1 MMRILAIAACVFLTG
16 CATQPVGGRLDA
28 YDVVDCELPGA
39 VIRIGREYATTGR
52 ARAVR
57 TSGHDCGLRGGYY
70 EEASRANYETALRVW
85 LPPAEDGDAQAQFF
99 VGQIYEKGL
108 GRPADGTRAAGWY
121 ERAAAQDY
129 KPAQTALA
137 MLTERGYG
145 AAQPDPQAALALYRK
160 AGGLDQPL
168 VYASEVERREREIA
182 TLRAELE
189 QARDQL
195 RRERERLQQQHRS
208 LDRKIETL
216 QGELD
221 AARSRS
227 DATAVAVAQQALTTN
242 AAERDASAQ
251 ELAAT
256 QAQLDRYAAGID
268 NLAATAPVVAAPA
281 VAADAQPSI
290 ERIEPAPVAVRGL
303 LTIRVRGNDA
313 RQHVVA
319 RIRASAPIASAT
331 INAKPVAA
339 DADGYVRLDLALN
352 APTTPV
358 EIVVVDKNGRRGTM
372 PFLVLRED
380 ALPQA
385 TQAAEPVRKPGRYF
399 ALVIGN
405 ATYRHWDA
413 LATPHEDATRVAT
426 VLRERYAFDV
436 TLLTDATRADI
447 LRALSTLREKLGD
460 NDNLLVYYSGHGTWD
475 KANLQAYWVPVDG
488 EKDSIANHISSSDI
502 TDQIGVMRATQV
514 LVVADACYAGVMV
527 RSVADSL
534 TGPPANA
541 RTQWLR
547 QRAVVTSR
555 KVMSSGNI
563 REVLDGGAGRHSIF
577 AAAFIAALEKRG
589 EPFEAQEIYREI
601 APRVED
607 AARGFGEQQEPQYG
621 QLRHAGHVGGDFLFV
636 PKGSRG
642 P

>member
-1 MMRILAIAACVFLTG
+1 MMRTIVIALAVFLAG
-16 CATQPVGGRLDA
+16 CATTQPAKGRLDA

-57 TSGHDCGLRGGYY
+57 TAAHDCAIRGGYY

-85 LPPAEDGDAQAQFF
+85 LPPADDGDAQAQFF

-108 GRPADGTRAAGWY
+108 GRQPDGAKAASWY

-129 KPAQTALA
+129 RPAQAALA

-145 AAQPDPQAALALYRK
+145 ATPANPEAALALYRK

-189 QARDQL
+189 QARDDL
-195 RRERERLQQQHRS
+195 RRERERLQRHRRTLEGRIES
-208 LDRKIETL
+208 LE
-216 QGELD
+216 GELD
-221 AARSRS
+221 AARARS
-227 DATAVAVAQQALTTN
+227 DAAAIAAAQNALDANTAQ
-242 AAERDASAQ
+242 RDASTR
-251 ELAAT
+251 ELAANQT
-256 QAQLDRYAAGID
+256 QLERYAAGID
-268 NLAATAPVVAAPA
+268 GLAAAQPPLAG
-281 VAADAQPSI
+281 DAQPVI
-290 ERIEPAPVAVRGL
+290 ELVEPMPIAVRGL
-303 LTIRVRGNDA
+303 MTIRVRGNEA
-313 RQHVVA
+313 TQTIVA
-319 RIRASAPIASAT
+319 RIRASSPIAQAT
-331 INAKPVAA
+331 INATPVAA
-339 DADGYVRLDLALN
+339 DADGLVRLDVALAG
-352 APTTPV
+352 PTTPV
-358 EIVVVDKNGRRGTM
+358 EIAVVDRNGHSGKM
-372 PFLVLRED
+372 PFLVLREN

-385 TQAAEPVRKPGRYF
+385 AQAATTKKPGRYY

-405 ATYRHWDA
+405 AAYRHWDA
-413 LATPHEDATRVAT
+413 LSTPHEDAARVAA
-426 VLRERYAFDV
+426 VLSERYGFEV
-436 TLLTDATRADI
+436 TKLVDATRADV
-447 LRALSTLREKLGD
+447 LRALASLREKLGD

-502 TDQIGVMRATQV
+502 TDQLGVMRATQI

-534 TGPPANA
+534 TGAPSSA
-541 RTQWLR
+541 RADWLR
-547 QRAVVTSR
+547 QRAQVTSR

-577 AAAFIAALEKRG
+577 AAAFISALEKRG

-636 PKGSRG
+636 PKGARG
-642 P
+642 T

>member
-1 MMRILAIAACVFLTG
+1 MMRILAIAALVLLAG
-16 CATQPVGGRLDA
+16 CATQPAGGGRLDA
-28 YDVVDCELPGA
+28 YDVVDCELAGA

-52 ARAVR
+52 ARALR
-57 TSGHDCGLRGGYY
+57 TSAHDCALRGGYY
-70 EEASRANYETALRVW
+70 EEANRANYETALRVW

-108 GRPADGTRAAGWY
+108 GRQPDGTKAASWY
-121 ERAAAQDY
+121 ERAAVQEY

-145 AAQPDPQAALALYRK
+145 ATPADPAAALALYRK

-168 VYASEVERREREIA
+168 VYASEVEQREREIA
-182 TLRAELE
+182 RLRAELE
-189 QARDQL
+189 QARDEL
-195 RRERERLQQQHRS
+195 RRERERLQRQNRS
-208 LDRKIETL
+208 FDRKIESL

-221 AARSRS
+221 AARARS
-227 DATAVAVAQQALTTN
+227 DAAAVAAAQAAIDAN
-242 AAERDASAQ
+242 ATQREASAQ
-251 ELAAT
+251 ELAAN
-256 QAQLDRYAAGID
+256 QAQLERYASGID
-268 NLAATAPVVAAPA
+268 HLAAASATIATGT
-281 VAADAQPSI
+281 QPSI
-290 ERIEPAPVAVRGL
+290 ELVEPAPIAVRGL
-303 LTIRVRGNDA
+303 MTIRVRGDEA
-313 RQHVVA
+313 HQTIVA

-331 INAKPVAA
+331 INAMPVVA
-339 DADGYVRLDLALN
+339 DADGYVRLDLVLAG
-352 APTTPV
+352 PTTPV
-358 EIVVVDKNGRRGTM
+358 EIVVIDKNGRSGKM
-372 PFLVLRED
+372 PFLVLRENV
-380 ALPQA
+380 LPQA
-385 TQAAEPVRKPGRYF
+385 TQAAESAQKPGRYF

-405 ATYRHWDA
+405 AAYRHWDA
-413 LATPHEDATRVAT
+413 LSTPHEDATRVAT
-426 VLRERYAFDV
+426 VLRERYGFDV
-436 TLLTDATRADI
+436 TLLKDATRADT

-541 RTQWLR
+541 RESWMR
-547 QRAVVTSR
+547 QRAPVTSR

-636 PKGSRG
+636 PKGTRG